1 MRSSPTE
8 RKFLENSHPLPS
20 QLNNLEIYKLLSLL
34 LIQIQLNYLAKSINF
49 LCFQSWIPNNIF
61 SWVYT
66 FKSWTYIKLN
76 LLRKI

>member
-8 RKFLENSHPLPS
+8 RKFLENSHPFLS

-34 LIQIQLNYLAKSINF
+34 LIQIQLNYLAKPINF
-49 LCFQSWIPNNIF
+49 LCFQIWIPNNIF
-61 SWVYT
+61 SWVST